1 LNDCWPVTSW
11 SIADYFVRPKPAYFS
26 IARELRPYTVGIT
39 RKEVTTFPDDRAAAD
54 FTIDTEFE
62 LWATNSTLTEKKVTI
77 EFLIHDLH
85 DAAFKHGW
93 TKTVALTP
101 NSSTEIFKGKVAALP
116 QRTTKSQIPKVIIV
130 SSRLLDEDGKVLARY
145 SNWPEPYKFI
155 GFPKDLGL
163 KVEVSSDGESVK
175 LSSKVPVKGIIL
187 DAEGEHVKW
196 SDQAIDL
203 IPGDEQVVQAGGL
216 GGRKVQVRYVGDGT
230 A

>member
-1 LNDCWPVTSW
+1 MN
-11 SIADYFVRPKPAYFS
+11 R
-26 IARELRPYTVGIT
+26 
-39 RKEVTTFPDDRAAAD
+39 
-54 FTIDTEFE
+54 
-62 LWATNSTLTEKKVTI
+62 
-77 EFLIHDLH
+77 
-85 DAAFKHGW
+85 
-93 TKTVALTP
+93 
-101 NSSTEIFKGKVAALP
+101 
-116 QRTTKSQIPKVIIV
+116 
-130 SSRLLDEDGKVLARY
+130 
-145 SNWPEPYKFI
+145 PEPYKFI